1 MRAAHRQE
9 RRRQDH
15 AASAPSPGCSI
26 PRKGRCSGAAR
37 RRAPQRDEFHSEL
50 AYLGHEPPLKGDLS
64 ARENLKY
71 SIGIRRAVTP
81 AEIDA
86 ALRAPARARSP
97 IGATRMLS
105 AGQKRRVALAG
116 VLLANAV
123 LWLLDEPTTN
133 LDADGQQLVRDL
145 ISEQLA
151 RDGIVVAAVHHS
163 LALPAEQS
171 WPLSSANR
179 DWQAMKA
186 TPLAAAR
193 LVAMRDL
200 RLAFRKPSQVIQPL
214 MFFMIVATLFP
225 LTLTPEMSRLRD
237 AAPGV
242 LWIGA
247 LLSSLLA
254 LEFLFRDDA
263 VDGTLEQFALSGQSL
278 TWMLFAKTCTH
289 WMLTGLPLAL
299 SAPIAAAAL
308 GVSLEAMGGVV
319 ASLALGSFA
328 MSLVGAI
335 GAGLTLGARRGGV
348 LLSLL
353 TLPLAV
359 PILIF
364 GARATQLAISGGDI
378 APPMYLLGAIAVL
391 GVTLAPLAAAAA
403 VRIGLE

>member
-1 MRAAHRQE
+1 MRT
-9 RRRQDH
+9 
-15 AASAPSPGCSI
+15 SS
-26 PRKGRCSGAAR
+26 
-37 RRAPQRDEFHSEL
+37 
-50 AYLGHEPPLKGDLS
+50 LG
-64 ARENLKY
+64 
-71 SIGIRRAVTP
+71 
-81 AEIDA
+81 
-86 ALRAPARARSP
+86 
-97 IGATRMLS
+97 
-105 AGQKRRVALAG
+105 
-116 VLLANAV
+116 
-123 LWLLDEPTTN
+123 
-133 LDADGQQLVRDL
+133 
-145 ISEQLA
+145 
-151 RDGIVVAAVHHS
+151 
-163 LALPAEQS
+163 
-171 WPLSSANR
+171 
-179 DWQAMKA
+179 
-186 TPLAAAR
+186 AAR

-200 RLAFRKPSQVIQPL
+200 RLAFRKPSQLVQPL

-225 LTLTPEMSRLRD
+225 LTLTAEMSRLRD

-289 WMLTGLPLAL
+289 WLLTGLPLGL
-299 SAPIAAAAL
+299 SAPVAAMAL
-308 GVSLEAMGGVV
+308 GVPAEAMGGVV
-319 ASLALGSFA
+319 ASLLLGSFA

-335 GAGLTLGARRGGV
+335 SAGLTLGARRGGV

-364 GARATQLAISGGDI
+364 GARATQLAITGGDI